1 MKNQWISVLSGIALA
16 MGVTV
21 AQAEETQV
29 TAQPEIVV
37 SSEEALAV
45 LGDAVTEDAV
55 ALTEQEM
62 AETTGTARPRGRP
75 PRPGND

>member
-1 MKNQWISVLSGIALA
+1 MKGQWIGILSGLALA

-29 TAQPEIVV
+29 TAQPEVVV

-45 LGDAVTEDAV
+45 LGDVMVEEVV

-62 AETTGTARPRGRP
+62 VETTGTKRPPGRP
-75 PRPGND
+75 PRPGN